1 MILPGSGSHPLPAFC
16 EGDLPQRHHPSADH
30 PYGDPSVVACS
41 TVIKRI
47 TGAWEHYQEIGEPRV
62 YLVDTFNGIG
72 KHVVNDG
79 VHLNS
84 TGLANWYQTLLDHA
98 AKYDLDQ

>member
-1 MILPGSGSHPLPAFC
+1 MNRRIAAFVLAALLIC
-16 EGDLPQRHHPSADH
+16 AAGCSKKPSA
-30 PYGDPSVVACS
+30 AET
-41 TVIKRI
+41 TVNKRI
-47 TGAWEHYQEIGEPRV
+47 IGAWEHYQEIGEPRV

-79 VHLNS
+79 VHLSS

-98 AKYDLDQ
+98 QKYELSE